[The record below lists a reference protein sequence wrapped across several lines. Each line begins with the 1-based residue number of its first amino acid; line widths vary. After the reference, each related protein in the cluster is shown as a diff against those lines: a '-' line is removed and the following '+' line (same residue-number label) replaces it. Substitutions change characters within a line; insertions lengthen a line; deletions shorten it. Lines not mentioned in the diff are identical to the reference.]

1 MMSEL
6 KTKINDKS
14 PYEYVQSIENERRR
28 EDSLILLDVF
38 KKVTGESPKMWG
50 DKIIGYG
57 HYHYKYASG
66 REGDWMITGFSP
78 GKQKL
83 SLYIMSGFS
92 ELTESLSRLGKHKLG
107 KGCLYINKL
116 SDVKIDVLEEIIK
129 MSIELLNEERIKYE

>member
-1 MMSEL
+1 MSEL

-28 EDSLILLDVF
+28 EDSLVLLDVF

-83 SLYIMSGFS
+83 SLYIMSGFT

-116 SDVKIDVLEEIIK
+116 SDVSIDVLEEIIK
-129 MSIELLNEERIKYE
+129 MSIELVKEERIKYE

>member
-1 MMSEL
+1 MSEL

-14 PYEYVQSIENERRR
+14 PYEYVTSIENDIRR
-28 EDSLILLDVF
+28 EDSLVLLDVF

-57 HYHYKYASG
+57 QYHYKYASG
-66 REGDWMITGFSP
+66 REGDWLLTGFAA

-83 SLYIMSGFS
+83 SLYIMSGFT
-92 ELTESLSRLGKHKLG
+92 ELSESLSRLGKHKLG

-116 SDVKIDVLEEIIK
+116 SDVDMDVLEEIIK
-129 MSIELLNEERIKYE
+129 KSIELVNEERIRYE